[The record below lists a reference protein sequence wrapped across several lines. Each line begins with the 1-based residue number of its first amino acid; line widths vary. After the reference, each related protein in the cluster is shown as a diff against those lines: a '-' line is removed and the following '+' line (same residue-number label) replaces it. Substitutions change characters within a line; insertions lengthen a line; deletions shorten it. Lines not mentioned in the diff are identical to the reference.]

1 MQLNPAEISDLIKKR
16 IENFETVTESRNV
29 GTLVSLAD
37 GIARIHGLANA
48 MQGEMLEFPGGTY
61 GMALNLERDSVGA
74 VMMGEYRHISEG
86 CEVKTTGKVLEVPVG
101 RELLGRVVDPLGA
114 PIDGKGEIETTQTA
128 PIEKVAPGVIA
139 RQSVDQP
146 VQTGLKAVDAMVP
159 IGRGQRELIIGDRQI
174 GKTAVAIDAIINQ
187 KGTGIKCIYVA
198 IGQKNSSV
206 ANTVRKLEEHGA
218 MEHTIVVNA
227 GAAISPAL
235 QYMAPYAGCSMGE
248 FFRDRGEDALIVYD
262 DLSKQAVAYR
272 QISLLL
278 RRPPGREAYP
288 GDVFYLH
295 SRLLE
300 RAARI
305 NADYVS
311 ELTNGEVTGKTGSLT
326 ALPIIETQAG
336 DVSAFVPT
344 NVISITDG
352 QIYLDNDKFNSG
364 IRPAIDA
371 GLSVSRVGGSAQTKI
386 IKKLGGG
393 IRLALAQYRELAA
406 FAQFAS
412 DLDEATRRQLEH
424 GERVTQLM
432 VQNQYAPLSVALM
445 ASSLFAADKGYLD
458 DVEANKVTD
467 FEAALHQYMTSEQ
480 SELVDKINTTGD
492 FSDEIQDGLHEAMK
506 AFKKNRTW

>member
-305 NADYVS
+305 NADYVA
-311 ELTNGEVTGKTGSLT
+311 ELTNGEVTGQTGSLT

-393 IRLALAQYRELAA
+393 VRLALAQYRELAA

-480 SELVDKINTTGD
+480 AELVDKINTTGD

>member
-61 GMALNLERDSVGA
+61 GVALNLERDSVGA
-74 VMMGEYRHISEG
+74 VLMGEYRHISEG

-101 RELLGRVVDPLGA
+101 RELLGRVVDPLGNA
-114 PIDGKGEIETTQTA
+114 IDGKGEIDYKQTS

-248 FFRDRGEDALIVYD
+248 FFRDRGEDAVLFVPQLEQVDAHLRFAPEWDAKYIAEARACKNYPKAV
-262 DLSKQAVAYR
+262 LSSY
-272 QISLLL
+272 
-278 RRPPGREAYP
+278 PPGFT
-288 GDVFYLH
+288 GG
-295 SRLLE
+295 
-300 RAARI
+300 AARWGTPG
-305 NADYVS
+305 A
-311 ELTNGEVTGKTGSLT
+311 
-326 ALPIIETQAG
+326 
-336 DVSAFVPT
+336 
-344 NVISITDG
+344 
-352 QIYLDNDKFNSG
+352 
-364 IRPAIDA
+364 
-371 GLSVSRVGGSAQTKI
+371 
-386 IKKLGGG
+386 
-393 IRLALAQYRELAA
+393 RLCSCE
-406 FAQFAS
+406 FS
-412 DLDEATRRQLEH
+412 T
-424 GERVTQLM
+424 
-432 VQNQYAPLSVALM
+432 S
-445 ASSLFAADKGYLD
+445 
-458 DVEANKVTD
+458 DVEASIIRINVGRTTHAGASAPTQIAFIAAGFFFARAEFLRDVPFDPLLPWCFMGEEIALSTRAWTAGWDIYAPRENLIAHEYRPGRMGLPKFWGSVGRVFGRPGFNTPLMLKVVQRVKHMIGYPDSALEKLTAQGDTPVLTD
-467 FEAALHQYMTSEQ
+467 AEHYGMGTERPLAEYMKLTGIDVEHKRCPAVKWCNNE
-480 SELVDKINTTGD
+480 EL
-492 FSDEIQDGLHEAMK
+492 L
-506 AFKKNRTW
+506 